1 MHPLTITYW
10 KAKWSLH
17 FVFSHVP
24 PTIQHYNQRIIQ
36 EASLQSLRKLWRI
49 AVIASTEAMTHYREL
64 TSGERKWDTSK
75 ECTVLLWLAKRYV
88 SGQCSEEIKP
98 VD

>member
-1 MHPLTITYW
+1 M
-10 KAKWSLH
+10 
-17 FVFSHVP
+17 
-24 PTIQHYNQRIIQ
+24 
-36 EASLQSLRKLWRI
+36 
-49 AVIASTEAMTHYREL
+49 IASTEAMTHYREL

-98 VD
+98 VDLSMVEFCLAEGISQSFRQAVSQ